1 MSVTPTTLIFW
12 YALGILAHLLRME
25 MEPKYSA
32 FRFGDWTPQ
41 FLAENMTIDT
51 IQGVVWHTYFCLPIH
66 LP

>member
-32 FRFGDWTPQ
+32 FRFGDWT
-41 FLAENMTIDT
+41 T
-51 IQGVVWHTYFCLPIH
+51 PI
-66 LP
+66 LS